1 MGFRLPP
8 ETSIQ
13 QWIFAAI
20 FARILTGGNTRD
32 TILELRRQTA
42 EVARPL
48 RRRRI

>member
-1 MGFRLPP
+1 M
-8 ETSIQ
+8 TMH
-13 QWIFAAI
+13 AAI
-20 FARILTGGNTRD
+20 YARD